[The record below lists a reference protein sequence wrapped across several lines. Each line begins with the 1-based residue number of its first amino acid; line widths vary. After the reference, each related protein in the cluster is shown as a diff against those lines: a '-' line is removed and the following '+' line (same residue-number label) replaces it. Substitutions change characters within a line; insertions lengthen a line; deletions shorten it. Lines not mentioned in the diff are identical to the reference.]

1 MELSTSVPD
10 MINPPLW
17 GYEIVNIQYEVPLI
31 RIRDSALVTGLLVPL
46 ASDAPTPAEAAWCRH
61 LSPVKDIKIFLRG
74 TPKVFPLRRFIVR
87 NATRPTLAL
96 KKKSKYLRTL
106 NILLAGG
113 FSPKAKFPAKPHIF
127 SCLGAKL
134 DPDCYSLIY
143 QYSIMIYYTFA
154 RFLMPCPASGRRAYQ
169 SCRTGNRQLAC
180 LSSHTNRCVMVWG
193 FQSAMAK

>member
-1 MELSTSVPD
+1 MYLSVH
-10 MINPPLW
+10 
-17 GYEIVNIQYEVPLI
+17 LI
-31 RIRDSALVTGLLVPL
+31 RIDER
-46 ASDAPTPAEAAWCRH
+46 SDAPTPCRFGWCRH

-113 FSPKAKFPAKPHIF
+113 FSPKAKFPTKPYIF

-143 QYSIMIYYTFA
+143 QYSIMICYTFA

-193 FQSAMAK
+193 FPSAMAKNLLILVGEEIEIVVFPNGKWRFER

>member
-1 MELSTSVPD
+1 VGSAS
-10 MINPPLW
+10 IAH
-17 GYEIVNIQYEVPLI
+17 
-31 RIRDSALVTGLLVPL
+31 RITDYFIC
-46 ASDAPTPAEAAWCRH
+46 DAPTPAEAAWCRH

-143 QYSIMIYYTFA
+143 SVFYHDLLHFCSFSHA
-154 RFLMPCPASGRRAYQ
+154 LPCFWAQ
-169 SCRTGNRQLAC
+169 SLPVLQDRQ
-180 LSSHTNRCVMVWG
+180 SSTRLPFIPHQPMRYGVGIPVCHG
-193 FQSAMAK
+193 

>member
-1 MELSTSVPD
+1 MARTCSGANVMFNSRAFTWS
-10 MINPPLW
+10 I
-17 GYEIVNIQYEVPLI
+17 G
-31 RIRDSALVTGLLVPL
+31 
-46 ASDAPTPAEAAWCRH
+46 DAPTPTEAVWCRH

-113 FSPKAKFPAKPHIF
+113 FSPKAKFPTKPHIF

-143 QYSIMIYYTFA
+143 QYSIMICCTFA

-169 SCRTGNRQLAC
+169 SCTTGNRQLAC
-180 LSSHTNRCVMVWG
+180 LSSHSIPFRYAVGIPVCL
-193 FQSAMAK
+193 AKICKISVTYYPQLKLL